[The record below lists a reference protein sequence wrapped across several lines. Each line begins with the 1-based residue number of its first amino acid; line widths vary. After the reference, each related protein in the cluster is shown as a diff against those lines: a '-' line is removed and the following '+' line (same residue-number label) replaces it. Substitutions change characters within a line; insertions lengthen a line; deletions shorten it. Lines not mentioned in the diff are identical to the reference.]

1 MRHERVLLLKGDTVI
16 VALPGHGLD
25 LAVGCG
31 YNQLPSHAANLFDQQ
46 FHGYQCL
53 TDGRLIYRKV
63 TESRYFIYPY
73 LPALTEH
80 AVHETGAPEQ
90 FTDNRRQKLGVPVA
104 VNIASGFTGFVIPKI
119 SPFQKT
125 DHLGSGIPMA
135 FTQEFPLASFC
146 REKVVV
152 GRQRIIEAP
161 DNIGKPGTFG
171 LGFRIAF
178 QFPYTVVYPV
188 KFRYLQGVA
197 DLQVHLP
204 GKVYL
209 TGDLRNAAP
218 AVAVLGEILG
228 TLQAHTP
235 ADKQI
240 DFLLLDP
247 HMIGR
252 SLVSGDIQ
260 PVVLVVFV
268 HRSRK
273 FLLCQPVILIRH
285 PDVPKDIG
293 VPGLRDELA
302 ARKLRIIT
310 VRPDRDDLKLT
321 GGAIEIHLE
330 IMVVPLSQPGK
341 VTALEGDA
349 FRLTGQ
355 LIIVRIEIHPAV
367 LEVIDGKG
375 LTFLVRHL
383 LTADT
388 AYRSHPPGIDTAEG
402 GLFVV
407 VIDTVLVHAH
417 LHVLLFSGEH
427 QTGAAVLLGV
437 DVPAAADREKACVEL
452 RRIARIPLQGG
463 QPLAVSQRDLL
474 TVFATAHVY
483 RLPLDP
489 PLGLAS
495 HLAGDLLQ
503 SLVAVHALIVDH
515 DKIGTV
521 HLPHLPVGNVTH
533 AVIDGLHHH
542 RHMVTGRGGQRE
554 QGVGV
559 TVGGLQHQETF
570 DKALDAV
577 QLQVILPFT
586 LAHLLRRVAFRQP
599 VPFTQIVR
607 VVVHVQGHE
616 GIIAERQGKHI
627 LSLHFLALRRAVVHS
642 HARTLGSGFVIY
654 R

>member
-1 MRHERVLLLKGDTVI
+1 MV
-16 VALPGHGLD
+16 
-25 LAVGCG
+25 
-31 YNQLPSHAANLFDQQ
+31 
-46 FHGYQCL
+46 
-53 TDGRLIYRKV
+53 
-63 TESRYFIYPY
+63 
-73 LPALTEH
+73 
-80 AVHETGAPEQ
+80 
-90 FTDNRRQKLGVPVA
+90 
-104 VNIASGFTGFVIPKI
+104 
-119 SPFQKT
+119 
-125 DHLGSGIPMA
+125 
-135 FTQEFPLASFC
+135 
-146 REKVVV
+146 
-152 GRQRIIEAP
+152 
-161 DNIGKPGTFG
+161 
-171 LGFRIAF
+171 
-178 QFPYTVVYPV
+178 
-188 KFRYLQGVA
+188 
-197 DLQVHLP
+197 
-204 GKVYL
+204 
-209 TGDLRNAAP
+209 
-218 AVAVLGEILG
+218 
-228 TLQAHTP
+228 
-235 ADKQI
+235 
-240 DFLLLDP
+240 
-247 HMIGR
+247 GR
-252 SLVSGDIQ
+252 SLVSRDIQ

-268 HRSRK
+268 HRGRK

-321 GGAIEIHLE
+321 GGAIEVHLE

-375 LTFLVRHL
+375 LTLLVRHL

-388 AYRSHPPGIDTAEG
+388 AYRTHPPGIDTAEG

-474 TVFATAHVY
+474 AVFATAHVH

-489 PLGLAS
+489 PLCLAS

-503 SLVAVHALIVDH
+503 GLVAVHALVVDH
-515 DKIGTV
+515 DKVGTV

-533 AVIDGLHHH
+533 AVVDGLHHH
-542 RHMVTGRGGQRE
+542 RHMVTGRGRQCK
-554 QGVGV
+554 QGIGV
-559 TVGGLQHQETF
+559 AVRCLQHEKTPDQ
-570 DKALDAV
+570 ALDTV
-577 QLQVILPFT
+577 QLQVILP
-586 LAHLLRRVAFRQP
+586 LATAFLFRGVPLRQP
-599 VPFTQIVR
+599 VPLAHVVR
-607 VVVHVQGHE
+607 EVAYIKGDMGIMRE
-616 GIIAERQGKHI
+616 GERQHVVT
-627 LSLHFLALRRAVVHS
+627 LHLLALRRTVTCGHI
-642 HARTLGSGFVIY
+642 RTLGPGFIVY

>member
-1 MRHERVLLLKGDTVI
+1 
-16 VALPGHGLD
+16 
-25 LAVGCG
+25 
-31 YNQLPSHAANLFDQQ
+31 
-46 FHGYQCL
+46 
-53 TDGRLIYRKV
+53 
-63 TESRYFIYPY
+63 
-73 LPALTEH
+73 
-80 AVHETGAPEQ
+80 
-90 FTDNRRQKLGVPVA
+90 
-104 VNIASGFTGFVIPKI
+104 
-119 SPFQKT
+119 
-125 DHLGSGIPMA
+125 
-135 FTQEFPLASFC
+135 
-146 REKVVV
+146 
-152 GRQRIIEAP
+152 
-161 DNIGKPGTFG
+161 
-171 LGFRIAF
+171 
-178 QFPYTVVYPV
+178 
-188 KFRYLQGVA
+188 
-197 DLQVHLP
+197 
-204 GKVYL
+204 
-209 TGDLRNAAP
+209 
-218 AVAVLGEILG
+218 
-228 TLQAHTP
+228 
-235 ADKQI
+235 
-240 DFLLLDP
+240 
-247 HMIGR
+247 MIGR

-302 ARKLRIIT
+302 ARKLRVVA

-321 GGAIEIHLE
+321 GGAIEVYLE
-330 IMVVPLSQPGK
+330 IMIVPLSQPGK

-355 LIIVRIEIHPAV
+355 FIIVRIEIHPAI

-375 LTFLVRHL
+375 LTLLIRHL

-402 GLFVV
+402 GLLVV

-427 QTGAAVLLGV
+427 QTGAAVLLGI
-437 DVPAAADREKACVEL
+437 DVPAAPDRKKARVKL
-452 RRIARIPLQGG
+452 RRITRIPLQGG

-533 AVIDGLHHH
+533 AVVDGLHHH
-542 RHMVTGRGGQRE
+542 RHMVPRRGRQCK
-554 QGVGV
+554 QGIGV
-559 TVGGLQHQETF
+559 AVRCFQHKKTPDQ
-570 DKALDAV
+570 ALDTV
-577 QLQVILPFT
+577 QLQVILP
-586 LAHLLRRVAFRQP
+586 LAPAFLFRGVPLRQP
-599 VPFTQIVR
+599 VPLAHVVR
-607 VVVHVQGHE
+607 EVAYIKGDMGIMRE
-616 GIIAERQGKHI
+616 GERQHVVA
-627 LSLHFLALRRAVVHS
+627 LHLLALRRTVTCS
-642 HARTLGSGFVIY
+642 HVRTLGPGFIVY

>member
-1 MRHERVLLLKGDTVI
+1 MRHERVLLLKGDAVI
-16 VALPGHGLD
+16 VALLGHGLD
-25 LAVGCG
+25 LTVGG
-31 YNQLPSHAANLFDQQ
+31 GDNQLPPYAAYRFYEQLQSHQRLP
-46 FHGYQCL
+46 
-53 TDGRLIYRKV
+53 DGRLVYREI
-63 TESRYFIYPY
+63 TQPRYFIYPY
-73 LPALTEH
+73 LPTLAEH
-80 AVHETGAPEQ
+80 AVHETGTAEQ
-90 FTDNRRQKLGVPVA
+90 FPDNSRQKLGVPVA

-218 AVAVLGEILG
+218 AVAVLWEILG
-228 TLQAHTP
+228 TLQTHTP

-388 AYRSHPPGIDTAEG
+388 AYRSHPPGIDIAEG

-533 AVIDGLHHH
+533 AVVDGLHHH
-542 RHMVTGRGGQRE
+542 RHMVPRRGRQCK
-554 QGVGV
+554 QGIGV
-559 TVGGLQHQETF
+559 AVRCLQHEKTPDQ
-570 DKALDAV
+570 ALDTV
-577 QLQVILPFT
+577 QLQVILP
-586 LAHLLRRVAFRQP
+586 LAPAFLFRGVPLRQP
-599 VPFTQIVR
+599 VPLAHVVR
-607 VVVHVQGHE
+607 EVAYIE
-616 GIIAERQGKHI
+616 GNMGIMREGERQHVVA
-627 LSLHFLALRRAVVHS
+627 LHLLALRRTVTCS
-642 HARTLGSGFVIY
+642 HVRTLGPGFIVY